1 MGRLREVDLVCR
13 GDVLDG
19 TISGARSPTHWLSST
34 ATSPSPMTTRIDNRS
49 SPLPGCADVS
59 ASCMAIADFAA
70 AVTLGNS
77 NQ

>member
-1 MGRLREVDLVCR
+1 
-13 GDVLDG
+13 
-19 TISGARSPTHWLSST
+19 
-34 ATSPSPMTTRIDNRS
+34 MTTRIDNRS